1 MKNTK
6 NHNNNSN
13 NNFDNCKTLSLT
25 YQTFISDD
33 GIEVIIDNETGES
46 FCSVRGYTRLSGV
59 ARSTVQRRLRIR
71 KGAANLEIKEGKIQT
86 TQGLQSVRLIPESI
100 IADWIVKDNSEIASK
115 MLKAG
120 IRLFLYGIA
129 KYKVNVVS
137 LEGENDID
145 SILENLKNQIDKIQQ
160 KNNQLK
166 NELNELRSNQEGAQ
180 ASENHIE
187 ILNPAMR
194 ISSPPQ
200 DYIAELNFMKPILKA
215 VLHEQSTL
223 NSMAI
228 AANKIESVRLAMIT
242 SCQANAY
249 FRQGIAQSSFPKPGL
264 QKQREVMALLGWE
277 LIKIN
282 KRYYYRYPFAV

>member
-1 MKNTK
+1 MKNAK

-13 NNFDNCKTLSLT
+13 NNSDNCKTSSPV

-33 GIEVIIDNETGES
+33 EIEVIIDNETGES
-46 FCSVRGYTRLSGV
+46 FCSVKGYTRLSGV
-59 ARSTVQRRLRIR
+59 ARTTVQRRLR
-71 KGAANLEIKEGKIQT
+71 KGAANFEIKEGKIQT
-86 TQGLQSVRLIPESI
+86 AQGLQRGCLISESI
-100 IADWIVKDNSEIASK
+100 IAGWIVKDNPEIASK

-129 KYKVNVVS
+129 NYKVNVVS
-137 LEGENDID
+137 PERENDID
-145 SILENLKNQIDKIQQ
+145 LILENLKNQIDKIQQ
-160 KNNQLK
+160 ENNQLK
-166 NELNELRSNQEGAQ
+166 NENDELRSNQEGAQ

-187 ILNPAMR
+187 ILSPAMR

-200 DYIAELNFMKPILKA
+200 DYIAELNFMEPILKA
-215 VLHEQSTL
+215 VLHERSIL

-228 AANKIESVRLAMIT
+228 AANEIESVRLAMIT
-242 SCQANAY
+242 SSQANAY
-249 FRQGIAQSSFPKPGL
+249 FRQGIAQSSFPRPGL